1 MDVAGGGDGHGAAR
15 AGRRPDGAGAHVAVL
30 AALAVAALVVR
41 RRTPALLAAQH
52 VRELSVLLPG
62 LSPGRADVRETSL
75 GVRCSAGLSDGH
87 AHYTLSRPDG
97 VLGADDAG
105 ALARV
110 ILWLRHPDDAG
121 EVVAGAAGTYHL
133 LIR

>member
-1 MDVAGGGDGHGAAR
+1 VAIVTALA
-15 AGRRPDGAGAHVAVL
+15 L
-30 AALAVAALVVR
+30 AALAVR
-41 RRTPALLAAQH
+41 RRTPGLLATEH
-52 VRELSVLLPG
+52 VLELSVVLPA

-87 AHYTLSRPDG
+87 AHYTLSR
-97 VLGADDAG
+97 LGGTLAADDAG

-110 ILWLRHPDDAG
+110 ILWLRHPGDAG
-121 EVVAGAAGTYHL
+121 DLVTGAAGTYHL